1 MIFLALLLTCLIG
14 WRLLPRRWEFGL
26 PGLLSLSFGL
36 GATAISVQMFL
47 LDLAGADW
55 SLPAVLGVWAAF
67 LGWSFWRFGLLLPRP
82 ARPAGLNF
90 AQGAAWLVI
99 AAPAVVWLPYER
111 LMPLTGW
118 DAWAIWLLKAK
129 AFYTDGSIGPL
140 LERGGEFVSQPGYPL
155 LVPLYTT
162 FLYVLNGGVV
172 DQAAKVFSPCFYLA
186 TLGVFHHFARQ
197 RLDYSRAL
205 VLTAMLASVPMLGHA
220 AFESAGYA
228 DVTLAFYFLA
238 AAGFLEQW
246 FHQGGASLLAAASI
260 AATAAAWTKN
270 EGQFFLLAV
279 LLWGSW
285 NLARSRARVG
295 NWLWLFGPPVAV
307 LLPWWLVRQAHGV
320 EAAGFVPGID
330 FQAAL
335 FATALRHLLSLAA
348 DPRVFNLT
356 FYLFAA
362 GVIGALILG
371 NRKPSWTLHALVAW
385 QFLGALLAYAT
396 GRNEIQWWL
405 GTSADRILVQI
416 TPLALLSAT
425 VVFAEWSERYDQ
437 EHTPAAPDGT
447 ARAPARTKRRSRR
460 TTNRS

>member
-14 WRLLPRRWEFGL
+14 WRLLPRRWELG
-26 PGLLSLSFGL
+26 PPALLSLSFGL
-36 GATAISVQMFL
+36 GAAAISVQMFL
-47 LDLAGADW
+47 LDLAGAGW
-55 SLPAVLGVWAAF
+55 SLPVVLGGWAAF
-67 LGWSFWRFGLLLPRP
+67 LGWSLWRFGLRLPRL
-82 ARPAGLNF
+82 ARPAGLNL
-90 AQGAAWLVI
+90 AQATAWLVI
-99 AAPAVVWLPYER
+99 AASVAVWLPYER

-129 AFYTDGSIGPL
+129 AFYLDGGIGPL
-140 LERGGEFVSQPGYPL
+140 LDRGGEFVSQPGYPL
-155 LVPLYTT
+155 LVPLYAA
-162 FLYVLNGGVV
+162 FLYVMQGGAA

-197 RLDYSRAL
+197 RLDASRAL
-205 VLTAMLASVPMLGHA
+205 VLTAMLASAPMLGHA

-246 FHQGGASLLAAASI
+246 FRQGGTSLLAAASI

-279 LLWGSW
+279 LLLGSW
-285 NLARSRARVG
+285 RLTRSRARVG

-371 NRKPSWTLHALVAW
+371 RRKPSWTLHALVAW
-385 QFLGALLAYAT
+385 QFLGALLAYAS

-405 GTSADRILVQI
+405 GTSADRILAQI
-416 TPLALLSAT
+416 TPLALLSAA
-425 VVFAEWSERYDQ
+425 VVFSEWSARYDR
-437 EHTPAAPDGT
+437 ESAPAAPQSTG
-447 ARAPARTKRRSRR
+447 RSSSRTKRRSRR
-460 TTNRS
+460 TANRS